1 MMMLI
6 SGLVIWSI
14 VHLLPSLAP
23 ERKQQIIERRG
34 ETVYKLSFTICI
46 LAALAL
52 IIFGWRSTVPVF
64 LYQAPVGLVH
74 FSKLLVL
81 IAFIL
86 FGASNYPTRIKNFVR
101 HPQLMGV
108 VVWASAHLV
117 INGDSRSIWLF
128 GGLATWA
135 ILEMVF
141 INRRDGEWV
150 KQPVPGWG
158 REIRGLI
165 ISLVV
170 FLVVAMIHP
179 YIAGV
184 AIV

>member
-23 ERKQQIIERRG
+23 KRKQQIIERRG

-74 FSKLLVL
+74 FGWCIDDQPAVCDGRVFEGDRNSVRQQTVL
-81 IAFIL
+81 HAL
-86 FGASNYPTRIKNFVR
+86 KG
-101 HPQLMGV
+101 
-108 VVWASAHLV
+108 
-117 INGDSRSIWLF
+117 
-128 GGLATWA
+128 
-135 ILEMVF
+135 
-141 INRRDGEWV
+141 
-150 KQPVPGWG
+150 
-158 REIRGLI
+158 I
-165 ISLVV
+165 ISRIE
-170 FLVVAMIHP
+170 A
-179 YIAGV
+179 
-184 AIV
+184 